1 MNIGMPAVRL
11 LFSGRDDAGKY
22 IFTVLSYRPDTYG
35 LFIGD
40 TAISV
45 TADML
50 EEFLSE
56 HTGIILGDAGLNIKE
71 GDAVAFAYIEDVL
84 FYLENGTISRAFESR
99 LTNLLKRICR
109 GEVYLFD
116 SGWVTEEIYQK
127 LAVIKGAEETLFKA
141 TARNSLTREDLSHI
155 EIADVVDG
163 EVIFS
168 TTGLSG
174 TNSGVNIYSELVSEV
189 TVGLHDIKESAI
201 EVLDM
206 SRCSLLRKFSIGKE
220 HSYRPLYARIDYISV
235 VFPSVIGDKPVGSVL
250 LSANELRLVGV
261 DRVIFSK
268 VSVYKCLLSVDGELA
283 VRSCNLLE
291 SVCGSKLHLRLISVG
306 SGDDSQIQLYKLDI
320 EELFIRA
327 ESFVAWKD
335 KTYRFS
341 GLSSLRLIDIEV
353 PIEAWSV
360 EFGKFI
366 GYIFDNGTQVQFPKV
381 SEIRVRFIGGDYF
394 FGDKEYLVKSLFPS
408 LSKLTIFGRKTGG
421 DDRNLIVPDG
431 CEIVYKE

>member
-22 IFTVLSYRPDTYG
+22 IFTVLSYRPDIYG

-45 TADML
+45 TANML

-71 GDAVAFAYIEDVL
+71 GDVVAFAYIKGVL

-220 HSYRPLYARIDYISV
+220 HSYRPLYARID
-235 VFPSVIGDKPVGSVL
+235 
-250 LSANELRLVGV
+250 
-261 DRVIFSK
+261 
-268 VSVYKCLLSVDGELA
+268 
-283 VRSCNLLE
+283 
-291 SVCGSKLHLRLISVG
+291 
-306 SGDDSQIQLYKLDI
+306 
-320 EELFIRA
+320 
-327 ESFVAWKD
+327 
-335 KTYRFS
+335 
-341 GLSSLRLIDIEV
+341 
-353 PIEAWSV
+353 
-360 EFGKFI
+360 
-366 GYIFDNGTQVQFPKV
+366 
-381 SEIRVRFIGGDYF
+381 
-394 FGDKEYLVKSLFPS
+394 
-408 LSKLTIFGRKTGG
+408 
-421 DDRNLIVPDG
+421 
-431 CEIVYKE
+431 